1 MYNLI
6 SLCDIHSIAQLHVV
20 LPVGSKELFKN
31 IYAEYEKYFKYTGK
45 AKIKFK
51 FKCLFFL

>member
-6 SLCDIHSIAQLHVV
+6 SLCDIHGVSTLHVV
-20 LPVGSKELFKN
+20 LPVGPKELFKN

-45 AKIKFK
+45 A
-51 FKCLFFL
+51 

>member
-45 AKIKFK
+45 A
-51 FKCLFFL
+51 

>member
-6 SLCDIHSIAQLHVV
+6 SICDMHSISQLHVV
-20 LPVGSKELFKN
+20 LPAGSKELFKS

-45 AKIKFK
+45 T
-51 FKCLFFL
+51 